1 MYHLLMSKI
10 APGKKPALHEPSVY
24 CTRYAAFGDV
34 LKQSEKNPD
43 TAELLK
49 VVHEAMARHDQA
61 PSCHYA
67 SHEQRWSFEHVED
80 GVAGYFYFVVS
91 MSSID
96 QPSECL
102 VPARV

>member
-10 APGKKPALHEPSVY
+10 APGKKPALDELSASR
-24 CTRYAAFGDV
+24 TRHAASGDI
-34 LKQSEKNPD
+34 LEQSEKNSD
-43 TAELLK
+43 TTELLK

-67 SHEQRWSFEHVED
+67 SHEKRRSFEHVED

>member
-1 MYHLLMSKI
+1 MYHLLISKI

-24 CTRYAAFGDV
+24 CTRYAAFVDV

-67 SHEQRWSFEHVED
+67 SHEKRRSFEHVED
-80 GVAGYFYFVVS
+80 GVAGYFYFLVS

>member
-10 APGKKPALHEPSVY
+10 APGKKPALDELSASR
-24 CTRYAAFGDV
+24 TRHAASGDI
-34 LKQSEKNPD
+34 LEQSEKNSD
-43 TAELLK
+43 TTELLK
-49 VVHEAMARHDQA
+49 VAHEAMARHDQA

-67 SHEQRWSFEHVED
+67 SHEKRRSFEHVED